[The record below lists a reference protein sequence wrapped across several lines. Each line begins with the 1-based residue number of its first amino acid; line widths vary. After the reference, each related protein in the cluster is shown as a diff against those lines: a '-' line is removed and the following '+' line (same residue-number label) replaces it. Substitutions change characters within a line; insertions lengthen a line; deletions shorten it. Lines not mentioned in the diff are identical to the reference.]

1 MNEYD
6 ALLGRSK
13 IRRDLLRRLIDDP
26 DRRLHLRELARGAGT
41 SAGTAA
47 RELARLEAAGLLTRE
62 AEGNQVYFQAN
73 QRSPLYQPVR
83 DLVRRT
89 IGAAE
94 VLRRH
99 LAGLAAVES
108 AVIFGSYATGTM
120 QPTSDIDLL
129 VIGTPDRDAL
139 TDRLERASRELGRPV
154 NEVVM
159 TVEERAERNARGDGF
174 MSSLETT
181 PVIPVLP

>member
-1 MNEYD
+1 MSEYD

-13 IRRDLLRRLIDDP
+13 IRRDLLRRLVEDP
-26 DRRLHLRELARGAGT
+26 SPRLHLRELARGANT

-47 RELARLEAAGLLTRE
+47 RELARLETAGLLTRE
-62 AEGNQVYFQAN
+62 AEGNQVYFRAN
-73 QRSPLYQPVR
+73 ERSPLYQPVR

-99 LAGLAAVES
+99 LTGLAAVES

-129 VIGTPDRDAL
+129 IVGSPDRDEL
-139 TDRLERASRELGRPV
+139 TDRLERASREIGRAV
-154 NEVVM
+154 NE
-159 TVEERAERNARGDGF
+159 TVLTADELADRRTRGDRFIASVDG
-174 MSSLETT
+174 TA
-181 PVIPVLP
+181 VIPVLP